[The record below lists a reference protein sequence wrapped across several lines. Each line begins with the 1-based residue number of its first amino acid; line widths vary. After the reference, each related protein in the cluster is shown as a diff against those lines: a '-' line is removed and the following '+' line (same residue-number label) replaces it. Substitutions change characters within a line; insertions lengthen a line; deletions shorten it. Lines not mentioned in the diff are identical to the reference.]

1 MSASVARSRT
11 EKGSGGRAGGEQ
23 MENSQGLSPRVF
35 GKRAQGDLG
44 KAPGLQQAYDKSKSC
59 FPAC

>member
-1 MSASVARSRT
+1 
-11 EKGSGGRAGGEQ
+11 

-35 GKRAQGDLG
+35 GKRAQGDVG

-59 FPAC
+59 FPAY